1 MQCGV
6 YWIYHFPSGKS
17 YVGESG
23 QPRIRWAQHRR
34 LLRRGEHTYLE
45 MQAAW
50 DADGEKA
57 FDFRVV
63 VPMPASSTTAERRIV
78 EDAVR
83 DLLWGSL
90 FDEWR
95 LKRCPKRSRPRM
107 PVERPEWP
115 FPTPTIK
122 RRTHHLGP
130 PPGMPE
136 RRVVMYPGRRDHI
149 RLAALRAEQQ
159 AERTYGVLPA
169 PAAHSNE
176 RVAPA
181 PWRFPP
187 MSAPSPQRAAES
199 TGAVMDRSGSPDQP
213 GAAQT
218 ARPTRPPFRFPPMSA
233 PVARKK

>member
-1 MQCGV
+1 MRCGV
-6 YWIYHFPSGKS
+6 YRIYHFPSGKS

-23 QPRIRWAQHRR
+23 QVESRWAQHRR
-34 LLRRGEHTYLE
+34 LLRRGEHPYPE

-63 VPMPASSTTAERRIV
+63 VPMLASSTTAERRIF

-95 LKRCPKRSRPRM
+95 LKRSLKRSRPRT
-107 PVERPEWP
+107 PVERPKWP

-122 RRTHHLGP
+122 RRTNHLGP
-130 PPGMPE
+130 PPEIPE
-136 RRVVMYPGRRDHI
+136 RRVVMYSGRRDHI

-159 AERTYGVLPA
+159 AERTNGVLPA
-169 PAAHSNE
+169 QAANPNKLA
-176 RVAPA
+176 APA

-187 MSAPSPQRAAES
+187 MSAPSPERAADS
-199 TGAVMDRSGSPDQP
+199 IGGPGGPDQP
-213 GAAQT
+213 AAAQT
-218 ARPTRPPFRFPPMSA
+218 TQTRAPLRFPPMSA